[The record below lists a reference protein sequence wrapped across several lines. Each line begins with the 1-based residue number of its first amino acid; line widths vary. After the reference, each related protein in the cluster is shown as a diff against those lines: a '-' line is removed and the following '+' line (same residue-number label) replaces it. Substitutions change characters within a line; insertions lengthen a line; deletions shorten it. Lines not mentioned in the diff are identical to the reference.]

1 MEELLHIKASL
12 AKYLDIK
19 NVAIEIAKKLALLK
33 GVKLRDIEQGTFTLI
48 TSPDSIREENIIV
61 SYELRVFYGELDD
74 HKILSFPM
82 ELLIIDDWKE
92 KLKEFFDSRKELVS
106 AFRGRTDFGE

>member
-1 MEELLHIKASL
+1 MKIF
-12 AKYLDIK
+12 DIK
-19 NVAIEIAKKLALLK
+19 VFLSSYLQIKNKAIEIAKELALLK

-74 HKILSFPM
+74 YKILSFPM
-82 ELLIIDDWKE
+82 ELLIVDDWKE